1 MNRIL
6 MLVCALALATAAS
19 AQLYKSVDKDGR
31 ITYSDQPPP
40 ALESKQL
47 KIDPAPAGTPAPSAR
62 ERVKELDKS
71 RAAER
76 EKAKSEEE
84 KAKRAK
90 ADAERCERAK
100 VQLRSLDNG
109 GRFTSL
115 NAQGERVFLDE
126 AQVAAERER
135 AQKAVDESCKSS

>member
-62 ERVKELDKS
+62 QRVKELDLAVQPAS
-71 RAAER
+71 ELSVYQARQENNAE
-76 EKAKSEEE
+76 
-84 KAKRAK
+84 
-90 ADAERCERAK
+90 
-100 VQLRSLDNG
+100 
-109 GRFTSL
+109 
-115 NAQGERVFLDE
+115 
-126 AQVAAERER
+126 
-135 AQKAVDESCKSS
+135 